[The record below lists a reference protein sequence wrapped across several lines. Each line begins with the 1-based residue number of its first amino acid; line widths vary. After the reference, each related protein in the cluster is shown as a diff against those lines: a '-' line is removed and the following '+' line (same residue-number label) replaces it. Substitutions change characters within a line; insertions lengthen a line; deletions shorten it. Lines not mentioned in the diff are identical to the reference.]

1 MSTWTNKISNLIP
14 FGGYFNSSPQEKYDL
29 VHFKNDEKIS
39 KDAIEYSKIANK
51 NNTNTYHSDKDSY
64 NNSIINFN
72 NTSVNRINACAINTD
87 EKNMTIDFA
96 NTKLDKTQIR
106 RD

>member
-1 MSTWTNKISNLIP
+1 MSTWTNKLSNLIP
-14 FGGYFNSSPQEKYDL
+14 FGYFNSSPQEKYDL

-51 NNTNTYHSDKDSY
+51 NDTTTYRTDKDSY
-64 NNSIINFN
+64 IESTIDFNKLPVTHINKSI
-72 NTSVNRINACAINTD
+72 D
-87 EKNMTIDFA
+87 NMTIDFKSSKV
-96 NTKLDKTQIR
+96 NKSETT

>member
-1 MSTWTNKISNLIP
+1 MSTWTNKLSNLIP
-14 FGGYFNSSPQEKYDL
+14 FGYFNSSPQENYDL

-51 NNTNTYHSDKDSY
+51 NDTTTYRTNKDCYMESTIEF
-64 NNSIINFN
+64 NKVPVTNINKP
-72 NTSVNRINACAINTD
+72 ID
-87 EKNMTIDFA
+87 NMTINFKSSKV
-96 NTKLDKTQIR
+96 NKSETT

>member
-1 MSTWTNKISNLIP
+1 MSTWTNKLSNLIP
-14 FGGYFNSSPQEKYDL
+14 FGYFNSSPQENYDL

-51 NNTNTYHSDKDSY
+51 NNTNTTYHTDKDSY
-64 NNSIINFN
+64 NNSTINFDKLPDTHIN
-72 NTSVNRINACAINTD
+72 NNIN
-87 EKNMTIDFA
+87 NMTVDF
-96 NTKLDKTQIR
+96 KSSKVDKSQIT